1 MSAEDYKLYQFIE
14 FHVKND
20 NQSADSVL
28 DEVIKP
34 ERRSGK
40 DRRKHRF
47 IKAKIKVKVDSTD
60 GAEITASGGT
70 VTATKCK
77 DGAAIQATGAVI
89 KKE

>member
-1 MSAEDYKLYQFIE
+1 MSAEDYNLYKFIE

-20 NQSADSVL
+20 SQSADSVL
-28 DEVIKP
+28 DEVTRP

-40 DRRKHRF
+40 DRRKHKF
-47 IKAKIKVKVDSTD
+47 IRAKIKVRVDGND

-77 DGAAIQATGAVI
+77 DGAAIQAVGAVI